1 MRQRRLGKTGWDVSE
16 IGLGCWQLGN
26 SFGEVGDDEA
36 QAILGEARM
45 LGVSFWDT
53 ADVYGGGQ
61 SEERVA
67 VALKQAPG
75 TRVATKVGRGD
86 DMFQNGYVKAR
97 VKEKIQGS
105 AKRLGVDT
113 IDLIQTH
120 TIPKAVMED
129 GEIYTWLED
138 FQQEGLIR
146 HFGASVETVEEGLIC
161 LRQPKLAS
169 LQIIFSLFR
178 QDAEEKLLPA
188 AAAKDVG
195 IIVRLPL
202 ASGLLSGK
210 FGKGHK
216 FADSDHRTFNANG
229 EKFNVGETFAGLPFD
244 KGVEF
249 AERMGAMNTTG
260 WPLAHVAIRWLL
272 DHPEVSTV
280 IAGVTR
286 PEQLAQNVAAAER
299 PALPANLTA
308 AYGKFYRDEVR
319 PNVRGSI

>member
-1 MRQRRLGKTGWDVSE
+1 MKQRRLGKTGLQVSE

-26 SFGEVGDDEA
+26 SFGDVSDDEA
-36 QAILGEARM
+36 RAILGEAQR
-45 LGVSFWDT
+45 LGVNFWDT
-53 ADVYGGGQ
+53 ANVYGGGQ
-61 SEERVA
+61 SESRVA
-67 VALKQAPG
+67 IALKQSPG

-86 DMFQNGYVKAR
+86 DMFTGGYVKSR
-97 VKEKIQGS
+97 VRQSIQDS

-120 TIPKAVMED
+120 TIPPKVMED
-129 GEIYTWLED
+129 GEIFTWLED

-146 HFGASVETVEEGLIC
+146 HFGASVETVEEGFVC

-178 QDAEEKLLPA
+178 QDAEDKLLAA

-210 FGKGHK
+210 FGKDHR
-216 FADSDHRTFNANG
+216 FAESDHRTFNANG
-229 EKFNVGETFAGLPFD
+229 EKFNVGETFAGLPFE

-249 AERMGAMNTTG
+249 AETMGALNTTG

-272 DHPEVSTV
+272 DHPQVSTV
-280 IAGVTR
+280 IAGVSR

-299 PALPANLTA
+299 PPLPADLTA
-308 AYGKFYRDEVR
+308 AYGKLYSDEIR

>member
-1 MRQRRLGKTGWDVSE
+1 MQKRRLGKTGWDVSE

-26 SFGEVGDDEA
+26 SFGDVSDDAA

-45 LGVSFWDT
+45 LGVNFWDT

-61 SEERVA
+61 SEQRVA

-97 VKEKIQGS
+97 VKEKIQAS

-120 TIPKAVMED
+120 TIPPKVMED

-178 QDAEEKLLPA
+178 QDAEEKLLP
-188 AAAKDVG
+188 
-195 IIVRLPL
+195 
-202 ASGLLSGK
+202 
-210 FGKGHK
+210 
-216 FADSDHRTFNANG
+216 
-229 EKFNVGETFAGLPFD
+229 E
-244 KGVEF
+244 
-249 AERMGAMNTTG
+249 
-260 WPLAHVAIRWLL
+260 
-272 DHPEVSTV
+272 
-280 IAGVTR
+280 
-286 PEQLAQNVAAAER
+286 AAAEGCRHHRAPAAGERAALGKVQAGAQVRRER
-299 PALPANLTA
+299 PPHVQRQRRDNSMSARPSPACPSRRA
-308 AYGKFYRDEVR
+308 SRSRSGWRR
-319 PNVRGSI
+319 